1 MKNLIGFA
9 LCLLAFTSAHFSKA
23 QCTTSFPPLGTSTF
37 GGILESKNGY
47 YLPPNGTIKILLI
60 FVEVDYSGG
69 GTDPVPGGNA
79 GWPAG
84 QLPTWKDQLLD
95 QTISPNPVGY
105 LTKYFKESSFG
116 QYNVL
121 GDYLVNPADPT
132 KPVKVPYSAFS
143 VGNVL
148 TYINTNYTSFQTAHL
163 VPQTDFDN
171 WTMSSAGE
179 AKTSPSIDNPR
190 KYDHIMFIYRNLVS
204 YAGDQGGSA
213 HNGSAG
219 VLFSYSSDTWS
230 KFGAWTSIPDKIS
243 RHEYSHLLYGSNN
256 FHCGGG
262 GIGSPLDFFIPR
274 LGGWSNMGLH
284 NCSFL
289 SCNAWDRRRM
299 DWKGPGKT
307 LNISARNSLN
317 NAEINGD
324 LDATN
329 FSQTGIYIL
338 RDFVTTGDAI
348 RIKFPYLDPQNEY
361 GEWLWLENH
370 QTSLLNNTMT
380 DHYQYGGNCTAEEAT
395 PGLYSYVQIDKEQLS
410 GSTNIFGGAG
420 TYLRPL
426 SANGSWDYTFET
438 TTQVANCINSDPQY
452 PYKRPAGNDNAL
464 TGNQDQELPV
474 ADNDQNSIINDGEE
488 RPNWIENVNGNYI
501 TNVATFGR
509 SSHSFTLAGNK
520 KIGISTNPSAANMMN
535 LVSYNWPAPVT
546 GIKNVR
552 KIYLNNISIE
562 ILEENVDGNGAM
574 KVRIRFDDNAI
585 ENDVRWC
592 ADDIVLSAPV
602 NGQTYSAVLKDS
614 KVLTLAQSRTA
625 TKIDN
630 PTTLANNNKAF
641 SGRTKFSC
649 VNGAKFNMENNAT
662 MNLTNESMFI
672 VKSGATTNLNYHS
685 TININDSCAMHVA
698 SGGNLTLPNSGYI
711 RVKSGGTL
719 HIKSG
724 ANVTLNFGSQIIV
737 EDGGYI
743 CIEQGANVNLIDTQ
757 SQIIWNA
764 FANTGIAP
772 NAVTYTPLY
781 PSTGCQFPCDVVYTG
796 QGSVVYQCYNNCI
809 TNYNPNIG
817 NNDNFF
823 TVAGFNNNLITETG
837 TTYKLRK
844 GIQVTAP
851 VNIEYVNCTFEFS
864 EIGRFIIDPGAKVKF
879 TNCTLRNITEC
890 GPKMWKGVEVRGNS
904 TLNQLTT
911 SNQGYLIVNTGTV
924 IENAITGIQ
933 ATKMDDNG
941 NEITTGRGGII
952 QMEAGTIRNCQRGV
966 YFPPYQ
972 NMNGSQ
978 EVSNVSHIYRALF
991 TTTATLLN
999 SGLTPATHIDMSGVR
1014 GIDIKGCTFNNT
1026 ATGIYSPLNR
1036 GKGITAV
1043 NSSFTVVPFCTSQT
1057 TPCPTG
1063 NTIRNTFTNLYYGI
1077 FATGTSTT
1085 PKHSVNKAD
1094 FTNCWYGAFSSAIN
1108 YVEYTENK
1116 FDNAGTPGNA
1126 PPTPNVKYGLYLQNS
1141 TAYKIEENE
1150 FKATAAGSMPT
1161 QGTNLGLYITN
1172 SGRDNNLV
1180 YNNTF
1185 NKLYVGATAHG
1196 NNRSSTGATGLVF
1209 KCNDF
1214 TQCPFDISVITPTSP
1229 AVTYPGI
1236 AQYQGTT
1243 GAVNTNPAGNTFTNT
1258 SHTADY
1264 SNCTTCQAIV
1274 YRMHASPIPSQ
1285 GLAPTIMP
1293 YNNQGSISVVSVV
1306 GTTYSKKN
1314 SCPSTLS
1321 GGGGT
1326 GTGLRTMVINET
1338 EHRDLAKEDYET
1350 TVDGGITQDLIA
1362 QVAYATP
1369 SNAYD
1374 VYTDLK
1380 AKAGLLSDTVLIA
1393 AASKEY
1399 ALPDVLVKDILL
1411 DNPQAVRNA
1420 KVLDTLRN
1428 RAVPMDEADIDDI
1441 IIAAEDRVSVI
1452 EDKESVVSDF
1462 DNRRSYAVNRLISYH
1477 ADAGDEDSTTAI
1489 LVSEKSPAYKYD
1501 LAEFKLRKGQVNE
1514 AEDLVESISTD
1525 VESFDKLDAYENEAY
1540 TELFGILKGQT
1551 IAAKYVT
1558 DIDSNQA
1565 AALRTI
1571 IANYPNTRATIIAQ
1585 NILRSVTGDV
1595 YPEEI
1600 LLPEIQPSA
1609 KKIHTGSTKKDA
1621 LVIYPNPAK
1630 GWFAIEYNAP
1640 VANTDKIEIVIT
1652 DINGAVI
1659 KTLRIGTSQNRIIVN
1674 ADFASVGVY
1683 FVKLNIDGIT
1693 ISTSKLVLN

>member
-1 MKNLIGFA
+1 MLITRNRVAGA
-9 LCLLAFTSAHFSKA
+9 GGYTDPAPLSGNINGLSIDSYSNFS
-23 QCTTSFPPLGTSTF
+23 
-37 GGILESKNGY
+37 
-47 YLPPNGTIKILLI
+47 
-60 FVEVDYSGG
+60 SGG
-69 GTDPVPGGNA
+69 GFPFLMIRHEFCHQIFGHNNFHVGGGYGAGAGFFVP
-79 GWPAG
+79 
-84 QLPTWKDQLLD
+84 
-95 QTISPNPVGY
+95 
-105 LTKYFKESSFG
+105 
-116 QYNVL
+116 
-121 GDYLVNPADPT
+121 
-132 KPVKVPYSAFS
+132 
-143 VGNVL
+143 
-148 TYINTNYTSFQTAHL
+148 
-163 VPQTDFDN
+163 
-171 WTMSSAGE
+171 
-179 AKTSPSIDNPR
+179 
-190 KYDHIMFIYRNLVS
+190 
-204 YAGDQGGSA
+204 DQGGWSIMGGA
-213 HNGSAG
+213 FSSLTTCNGW
-219 VLFSYSSDTWS
+219 DR
-230 KFGAWTSIPDKIS
+230 D
-243 RHEYSHLLYGSNN
+243 
-256 FHCGGG
+256 
-262 GIGSPLDFFIPR
+262 R
-274 LGGWSNMGLH
+274 LGWIGT
-284 NCSFL
+284 
-289 SCNAWDRRRM
+289 
-299 DWKGPGKT
+299 GKT
-307 LNISARNSLN
+307 MTISARSSANTF
-317 NAEINGD
+317 EVNGD

-329 FSQTGIYIL
+329 LTQAGDYVI

-348 RIKFPYLDPQNEY
+348 RIKLPNIPGNEY
-361 GEWLWLENH
+361 PQYLWLENH
-370 QTSLLNNTMT
+370 QTNVNN
-380 DHYQYGGNCTAEEAT
+380 GNEFDTFQWLFLEPNDLCPEQPT
-395 PGLYSYVQIDKEQLS
+395 PGIYSYMQVARDVKS
-410 GSTNIFGGAG
+410 GPQELIYNGISAGAD
-420 TYLRPL
+420 YLRFMPASGNYDLAFYAPMTNTCKNNGQYKPFEKIIGNPL
-426 SANGSWDYTFET
+426 TGSVDNE
-438 TTQVANCINSDPQY
+438 
-452 PYKRPAGNDNAL
+452 RPAEDFNNDNL
-464 TGNQDQELPV
+464 IQREVNELVIEKVGTQYYKNWQEGG
-474 ADNDQNSIINDGEE
+474 D
-488 RPNWIENVNGNYI
+488 
-501 TNVATFGR
+501 
-509 SSHSFTLAGNK
+509 SHDAFTYNGNK
-520 KIGISTNPSAANMMN
+520 KIGIATNPPSSSMITRLSGNTQTTLTN
-535 LVSYNWPAPVT
+535 TTLVDN
-546 GIKNVR
+546 R
-552 KIYLNNISIE
+552 KVYLNNISVE
-562 ILEENVDGNGAM
+562 ILEENVGGTGAI
-574 KVRIRFDDNAI
+574 KVRIKFNDNAI
-585 ENDVRWC
+585 ANDVRWC
-592 ADDIVLSAPV
+592 ADEIVLSPPV
-602 NGQTYSAVLKDS
+602 QGQAYSATLNQNKT
-614 KVLTLAQSRTA
+614 LTLAQNTTA
-625 TKIDN
+625 TDIN
-630 PTTLANNNKAF
+630 APMTLPNGRKVFAK
-641 SGRTKFSC
+641 RTKFTC
-649 VNGAKFNMENNAT
+649 VSGSVFNMENNST
-662 MNLTNESMFI
+662 VNMTNESMFF
-672 VKSGATTNLNYHS
+672 VQNGATVSLNYNS
-685 TININDSCAMHVA
+685 TINVNDSCVLHVA
-698 SGGNLTLPNSGYI
+698 QGGNLTLPNYGYI
-711 RVKSGGTL
+711 RIKNGGTL

-743 CIEQGANVNLIDTQ
+743 CIEQGANVNLINTQ

-764 FANTGIAP
+764 FAHTGIAP
-772 NAVTYTPLY
+772 NAITYTPLY
-781 PSTGCQFPCDVVYTG
+781 PSTGCQLPCDVVYTG
-796 QGSVVYQCYNNCI
+796 QGSVVYQCYNNCV

-817 NNDNFF
+817 DSDNFW
-823 TVAGFNNNLITETG
+823 TVAGFNNNLVTETG

-879 TNCTLRNITEC
+879 TNCTLKNITEC
-890 GPKMWKGVEVRGNS
+890 GPKMWKGIEVRGNS
-904 TLNQLTT
+904 TQNQLTT

-933 ATKMDDNG
+933 AATIDANG

-952 QMEAGTIRNCQRGV
+952 QIEGGTIRNCQRGV

-978 EVSNVSHIYRALF
+978 EVSNVSHIYRAVL
-991 TTTATLLN
+991 TTTSTLLN

-1014 GIDIKGCTFNNT
+1014 GIDIKGCTFSNT

-1057 TPCPTG
+1057 SPCPTG
-1063 NTIRNTFTNLYYGI
+1063 NTVRNTFTNLYYGI

-1126 PPTPNVKYGLYLQNS
+1126 PLTPNVKYGLYLQNS

-1196 NNRSSTGATGLVF
+1196 SNRSSTGATGLVF

-1214 TQCPFDISVITPTSP
+1214 TMCPFDISVITPTSP

-1314 SCPSTLS
+1314 SCPSTLTS
-1321 GGGGT
+1321 GGGT

-1338 EHRDLAKEDYET
+1338 ENRDLAKEDYEI

-1380 AKAGLLSDTVLIA
+1380 AKAGLLSDTVLVA

-1411 DNPQAVRNA
+1411 DNPQAVRNS

-1441 IIAAEDRVSVI
+1441 ITAAEDRVSVI

-1489 LVSEKSPAYKYD
+1489 LVSEKSPTYKYD
-1501 LAEFKLRKGQVNE
+1501 LAEFKLRKGQVSQ
-1514 AEDLVESISTD
+1514 AEDVIENIPTD
-1525 VESFDKLDAYENEAY
+1525 VEGFDKLDAYENEAY

-1551 IAAKYVT
+1551 VAAKYVT
-1558 DIDSNQA
+1558 DIDSSQA
-1565 AALRTI
+1565 IALRNI
-1571 IANYPNTRATIIAQ
+1571 IAMYPNTRATVIAQ
-1585 NILRSVTGDV
+1585 NILRSVTGDI

-1600 LLPEIQPSA
+1600 LLPEIQPSS
-1609 KKIHTGSTKKDA
+1609 KKITNNTKKDA

-1630 GWFAIEYNAP
+1630 GWFAIEYNTPTAQP
-1640 VANTDKIEIVIT
+1640 DKTEIVIT

-1659 KTLRIGTSQNRIIVN
+1659 KTLRVGPSQNRIVVN
-1674 ADFASVGVY
+1674 ADFAPVGVY

-1693 ISTSKLVLN
+1693 ISTSKLILN